1 MREIIC
7 LHGKCMEDMST
18 GDKINICRR
27 PEFSENMTEQ
37 APNKTNPAKKYVA
50 CEFFLPQGWRLNICR
65 TRLQYLPIR
74 QTKNGP
80 VMKDSVLVTFYIVNQ
95 KFSQNLLTGPAKILP
110 LSGLLLTDTL
120 LMFCKSVAR
129 VGGRVRVTVRG

>member
-1 MREIIC
+1 
-7 LHGKCMEDMST
+7 
-18 GDKINICRR
+18 
-27 PEFSENMTEQ
+27 
-37 APNKTNPAKKYVA
+37 
-50 CEFFLPQGWRLNICR
+50 
-65 TRLQYLPIR
+65 
-74 QTKNGP
+74 
-80 VMKDSVLVTFYIVNQ
+80 MKDSVLVTFYIVNQ